1 MTDFVTCKA
10 DEAALDQG
18 CYFDLAAAERVKR
31 FFEKYLRH
39 SKGEHAGKKFELLDW
54 QYNRVIAP
62 AFGWKMPDGTRRFRH
77 IKLFVPKKNGKST
90 LLSGIS
96 AYLLA
101 CDDEPGAEVFSC
113 AGDKEQASIVFN
125 EACNMVDSSPA
136 LRKLFKI
143 RKSKKTIFYPKSKG
157 FYRAISSEA
166 YTKEGLNIHGV
177 LFDEIHTQPNS
188 ELWDTLKFGGASRRQ
203 PMFWMISTAGIRD
216 ESAFWWNHWLL
227 ANRIQ
232 NNESSQ
238 IDTLAV
244 VYAASEH
251 DDWTDPKVWEKA
263 NPSWHYTIN
272 QREFIDEFNIA
283 LKNAADESL
292 FKRYK
297 LNIPVGM
304 SSAWIQWQYWESC
317 KKTPERER
325 FIVTDD
331 MGERTK
337 PIVSIHGLDLASTTD
352 LTALMDVDR
361 YSDHIHLTPHFWIPE
376 LKVQERELSNKQRFK
391 KWVDD
396 GFIKMTPTAYTDYKV
411 VHDDI
416 VVLLHK
422 KEVKEIAVDS
432 WNFTQLAVDLQ
443 ATIALKRL
451 KTEIVPIRTGFQSI
465 SAATKELERLIL
477 AGVLQFSSNPV
488 LDWMFSN
495 TKIEQDANGNKKP
508 DRKRSLDKI
517 DGIVALTLAL
527 ARLLVMES
535 KKVSKYETQS
545 LTFTRLT

>member
-1 MTDFVTCKA
+1 MIDYVTCKA

-39 SKGEHAGKKFELLDW
+39 SKGQYAGQPFELLAW
-54 QYNRVIAP
+54 QWDRVIKP

-113 AGDKEQASIVFN
+113 AGDKDQASIVFN
-125 EACNMVDSSPA
+125 ECCNMIESSPA
-136 LRKLFKI
+136 LRKLLKA
-143 RKSKKTIFYPKSKG
+143 RKSRKTIHYPKGKG
-157 FYRAISSEA
+157 FYKAVSSEA

-188 ELWDTLKFGGASRRQ
+188 ELWDTLKYGGAARRQ

-216 ESAFWWNHWLL
+216 EALFWWDHWKI
-227 ANRIQ
+227 ANDIQ
-232 NNESSQ
+232 NSKDTR
-238 IDTLAV
+238 IDTLGV
-244 VYAASEH
+244 VYAADPK
-251 DDWTDPKVWEKA
+251 DDWTSEATWEKA

-272 QREFIDEFNIA
+272 KREFRDECQTA
-283 LKNAADESL
+283 QKNASDEAA
-292 FKRYK
+292 FKRYR
-297 LNIPVGM
+297 LNIPLGM
-304 SSAWIQWQYWESC
+304 SSEWIQWQFWEAC
-317 KKTPERER
+317 KDTHRAER
-325 FIVTDD
+325 FKLVDD
-331 MGERTK
+331 VGETKK
-337 PIVSIHGLDLASTTD
+337 PIVSIMGLDLASTTD
-352 LTALMDVDR
+352 LTALAQIDR
-361 YSDHIHLTPHFWIPE
+361 YEDHIYFRPRFWIPS
-376 LKVQERELSNKQRFK
+376 LKVEERERSNKQRYS
-391 KWVDD
+391 KWVEAGYLKVTD
-396 GFIKMTPTAYTDYKV
+396 TAYTDYDT

-416 VVLLHK
+416 IEILKAEKVS
-422 KEVKEIAVDS
+422 EIAIDS
-432 WNFTQLAVDLQ
+432 WNFTQLAQDLQ
-443 ATIALKRL
+443 KTISEKRL

-488 LDWMFSN
+488 VDWMFSN
-495 TKIEQDANGNKKP
+495 MKIEHDANGNKKP
-508 DRKRSLDKI
+508 DRKRALDKI
-517 DGIVALTLAL
+517 DGIVALILAL
-527 ARLLVMES
+527 ARLIVVET
-535 KKVSKYETQS
+535 KKTSKYETQS